1 MTNLLLRLFVPGYE
15 NKEDT
20 AVRAAVG
27 SLSGTVGILC
37 NLLLFAVKLAAGLM
51 TGALSITA
59 DAMNNLSDASASI
72 VTLAGFR
79 LAGKP
84 ADAHHPYGHA
94 RFEYLSGLAVAAL
107 ILFIGF
113 ELAKSSLEKIFTPT
127 PVAFS
132 FVAVAIL
139 LLSMG
144 LKLWMCLFN
153 RKLGKEIQSQALMAT
168 AADSRNDCIATGA
181 VLLAAVLGAVTKLHL
196 DGWMGLAVAG
206 FILYSGIQLAK
217 DTINP
222 LLGESADPE
231 LRQKIVDYIQRQPK
245 VLGYHDL
252 MVHDYGP
259 GQRFASLHVELDRN
273 EDPLLC
279 HEIIDDMERE
289 CLRSHNVHLVIHYDP
304 VITDDPELNRMRQL
318 VSALLRVKDHRLT
331 LHDFRMSQGETRTEL
346 SFDVDL
352 PGDLQGQEETI
363 RTTLETALNDLG
375 EGEYGIAITFDPAV
389 FEGR

>member
-1 MTNLLLRLFVPGYE
+1 MTNLLLRIFVPGYE
-15 NKEDT
+15 NREDT
-20 AVRAAVG
+20 AVRSAVG
-27 SLSGTVGILC
+27 SLSGAVGILC

-72 VTLAGFR
+72 VTLLGFR

-113 ELAKSSLEKIFTPT
+113 ELAKSSLEKILRPT

-132 FVAVAIL
+132 LIAVVIL

-153 RKLGKEIQSQALMAT
+153 RKLGREIQSQALMAT

-181 VLLAAVLGAVTKLHL
+181 VLLAAVLGGVTKLHL
-196 DGWMGLAVAG
+196 DGWMGLGVAG

-231 LRQKIVDYIQRQPK
+231 LRQKIVDYIRRQPK

-259 GQRFASLHVELDRN
+259 GQRFASLHVEMDRN

-318 VSALLRVKDHRLT
+318 VSALLRVKDHRLS
-331 LHDFRMSQGETRTEL
+331 LHDFRMARGETRTEL

-352 PGDLQGQEETI
+352 PGDLQGQEDTI

-375 EGEYGIAITFDPAV
+375 EEEYGIAITFDPAV

>member
-1 MTNLLLRLFVPGYE
+1 MTNLLLRLFVPDYE
-15 NKEDT
+15 NREDT

-59 DAMNNLSDASASI
+59 DAMNNISDASASI

-259 GQRFASLHVELDRN
+259 GQRFASLHVEMDRN

>member
-1 MTNLLLRLFVPGYE
+1 MTNLLLRLFVPDYE
-15 NKEDT
+15 NREDT

-196 DGWMGLAVAG
+196 DGWMGMAVAG

-222 LLGESADPE
+222 LLAESADPE

-259 GQRFASLHVELDRN
+259 GQRFASLHVEMDRN